1 MERQTVSYYA
11 GFKHCNLII
20 LECTGDDGSA
30 GRPGFSFGVQNEI
43 LGFALLRIFKT
54 ISKDYL
60 RARHPSI
67 MSN

>member
-1 MERQTVSYYA
+1 MTGRQV
-11 GFKHCNLII
+11 GL
-20 LECTGDDGSA
+20 
-30 GRPGFSFGVQNEI
+30 RFGVQNEI

-60 RARHPSI
+60 RVRHPSI